1 MREEWGKSNQGDIST
16 ESRTDGIKTNLLCC
30 EVCSPREPF
39 PSGPQLLTAP
49 AGAAAPPL
57 PSPEDFQVP
66 GSCSHSTEMLEVTA
80 QARDGSVC
88 KCLFFLSKRRQRT
101 DWLCRAT
108 GYFMLKPVEKIWNAN
123 FHQHLQ
129 QVPRAV
135 PFKLQLLHCSS
146 KGTDPRTKASFS
158 HSVNK
163 HFLKA
168 LIKRLFTEPEGSP
181 PRSSQLVAFQL
192 GDQVEL

>member
-1 MREEWGKSNQGDIST
+1 MDQ
-16 ESRTDGIKTNLLCC
+16 C
-30 EVCSPREPF
+30 ENAF
-39 PSGPQLLTAP
+39 
-49 AGAAAPPL
+49 
-57 PSPEDFQVP
+57 
-66 GSCSHSTEMLEVTA
+66 
-80 QARDGSVC
+80 
-88 KCLFFLSKRRQRT
+88 FFLSKRRQRT
-101 DWLCRAT
+101 DWLCKAT

-123 FHQHLQ
+123 FDQHLQ